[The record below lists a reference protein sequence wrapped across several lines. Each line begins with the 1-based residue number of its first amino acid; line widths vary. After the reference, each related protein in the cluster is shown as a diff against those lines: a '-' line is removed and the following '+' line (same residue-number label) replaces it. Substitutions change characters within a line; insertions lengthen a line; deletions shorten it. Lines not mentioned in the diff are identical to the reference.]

1 MPEKNEEVK
10 DSGEELITPDNVD
23 EKLNIE
29 TPDDEK
35 ETPTASSAEDKPTGE
50 ETEDESDDS
59 EEASDE
65 ESGESEEEAGD
76 ESEEEPSENDAAAAQ
91 LGDGGKKEPKPVPGE
106 TPREAALRREAS
118 RVKAL
123 LRKERGQK
131 LLGDVQPQVSS
142 AELSDEEKK
151 ALEAYDPEQL
161 GNLEKAFTVLAK
173 KHGYVKQ
180 GELAKQTYTETAQT
194 ILDEFLEQ
202 HDVYS
207 AEKDPDGVLWNRFK
221 EEYSLYNKPAN
232 PKDFKRIFNK
242 IHNEIF
248 GITTTPKQTPGQV
261 KAKQE
266 KIKVASHGANAAIP
280 SRISDKRKT
289 NPTTPELSKVA
300 RSGGLV
306 GFTEEQLNEMGL

>member
-1 MPEKNEEVK
+1 MPDNIEEVK
-10 DSGEELITPDNVD
+10 DPGEEIITPDNAD
-23 EKLNIE
+23 EKLGIE
-29 TPDDEK
+29 TSDDEK
-35 ETPTASSAEDKPTGE
+35 ETPAASSAEDKPTGE
-50 ETEDESDDS
+50 KTEEEADDS
-59 EEASDE
+59 EEASEE
-65 ESGESEEEAGD
+65 ESEESEEEAGD
-76 ESEEEPSENDAAAAQ
+76 ETDDGKPNDAASAE
-91 LGDGGKKEPKPVPGE
+91 LGEGSKKTPKPVPGE

-131 LLGDVQPQVSS
+131 LLGDVQPQVSN
-142 AELSDEEKK
+142 AELSEEEKK

-180 GELAKQTYTETAQT
+180 GELAKQTYQETAQS
-194 ILDEFLEQ
+194 ILDDFLEK
-202 HDVYS
+202 HEEYS

-232 PKDFKRIFNK
+232 PKDFTRIFNK

-266 KIKVASHGANAAIP
+266 KIKVASHGAGSSVP

-306 GFTEEQLNEMGL
+306 GFTEEQLAEMGL